1 VSKSDQII
9 KQYCGSIEERI
20 ASCCDEEVAVCLKQ
34 SLFSQIKKNCH
45 SEIVLDFV
53 EQYIDNLIKARFSSE
68 KN

>member
-1 VSKSDQII
+1 MNKSDQII
-9 KQYCGSIEERI
+9 EQYCGSISERI
-20 ASCCDEEVAVCLKQ
+20 AACCDEQVASCLKETI
-34 SLFSQIKKNCH
+34 FSQIKNNCH